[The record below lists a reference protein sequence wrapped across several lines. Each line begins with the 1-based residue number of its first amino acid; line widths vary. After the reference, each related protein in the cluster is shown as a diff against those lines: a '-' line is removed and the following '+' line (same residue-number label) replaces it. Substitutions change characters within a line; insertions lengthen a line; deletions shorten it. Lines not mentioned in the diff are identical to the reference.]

1 MRIAKNIFDFMKKE
15 TVLAAAAFLALFIW
29 TMAICHKNERISIE
43 QESGAAQTEN
53 GGRKEA
59 FRNAAYMFLFFL
71 SILAVVKVIPYYI
84 VLFFV
89 VLITL
94 AMDRRVLKT
103 IDYSLLFT
111 FCFFFIFTGNIGQ
124 LDLAKQ
130 WLQSAVSGRA
140 VLMGTV
146 VSQIISNV
154 PAALLLSGFTSDYK
168 SLLIGVNIG
177 GLGTLIA
184 SMASLISY
192 KLYVHDYNQNKGKYF
207 AYFTVSNL
215 CFLALLS
222 MGAYILS

>member
-1 MRIAKNIFDFMKKE
+1 M
-15 TVLAAAAFLALFIW
+15 L
-29 TMAICHKNERISIE
+29 
-43 QESGAAQTEN
+43 
-53 GGRKEA
+53 
-59 FRNAAYMFLFFL
+59 
-71 SILAVVKVIPYYI
+71 
-84 VLFFV
+84 
-89 VLITL
+89 
-94 AMDRRVLKT
+94 
-103 IDYSLLFT
+103 
-111 FCFFFIFTGNIGQ
+111 FFIFTGNIGQ